1 MRRFRACLDTQK
13 CTLRDTLNAPEP
25 LSEPRQ
31 CVGGCMRGCVFLSLN
46 ALSVYL
52 DGLALA
58 PFLGLL
64 AALLSVRNKYQVI

>member
-1 MRRFRACLDTQK
+1 MRRFWACLDTQK

-31 CVGGCMRGCVFLSLN
+31 CVSGYMRGYMRGCVFLSLN

-52 DGLALA
+52 DGLALT
-58 PFLGLL
+58 PFLELL
-64 AALLSVRNKYQVI
+64 YRL